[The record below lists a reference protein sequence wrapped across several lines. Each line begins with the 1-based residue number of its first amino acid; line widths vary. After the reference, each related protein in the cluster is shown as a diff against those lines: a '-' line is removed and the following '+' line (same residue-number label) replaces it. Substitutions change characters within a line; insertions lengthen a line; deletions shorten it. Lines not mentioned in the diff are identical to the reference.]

1 MREEGRESFETWAR
15 ARQQTL
21 VRWAYVVTG
30 DFQRAE
36 DLVQEALVRAAT
48 RWDTLSEGNPDA
60 WVRTVVFR
68 DNVSWWRRH
77 RRERLTGEPFGGTA
91 PAGPDTES
99 AVVLHAALARLTR
112 AQRAVLVLRFVA
124 DLSVAD
130 TAATLGVTE
139 GTVKKQSSVAL
150 ARLREIAPELSDL
163 VEDLS

>member
-1 MREEGRESFETWAR
+1 MREDGRESFETWAR
-15 ARQQTL
+15 ARQQIL

-36 DLVQEALVRAAT
+36 DLVQDAFVKAAV
-48 RWDTLSEGNPDA
+48 RWDTLREGNPDA

-68 DNVSWWRRH
+68 DHVSWWRRH
-77 RRERLTGEPFGGTA
+77 GREHVIAEPHVGPA
-91 PAGPDTES
+91 PGHDNEA
-99 AVVLHAALARLTR
+99 AIVLHAAMARLTV
-112 AQRAVLVLRFVA
+112 AQRSVLVLRYVA

-150 ARLREIAPELSDL
+150 ARLREVAPELHDL
-163 VEDLS
+163 LEEQA

>member
-1 MREEGRESFETWAR
+1 MREDGRESFETWAR

-48 RWDTLSEGNPDA
+48 RWDTLRDGNPDA

-68 DNVSWWRRH
+68 ENVSWWRRH
-77 RRERLTGEPFGGTA
+77 RRERLTAEPFAGHA
-91 PAGPDTES
+91 PGADTEA

-112 AQRAVLVLRFVA
+112 GQRAVLVLRYVA

-139 GTVKKQSSVAL
+139 GTVKKQASVAL
-150 ARLREIAPELSDL
+150 ARLRETAPELHDL
-163 VEDLS
+163 LEEQS

>member
-1 MREEGRESFETWAR
+1 MREDGRESFETWAR

-36 DLVQEALVRAAT
+36 DLVQEALVRAAV
-48 RWDTLSEGNPDA
+48 RWDTLRDGNPDA

-68 DNVSWWRRH
+68 DNVSWWRSH
-77 RRERLTGEPFGGTA
+77 RRERITDEPFA
-91 PAGPDTES
+91 RPAVTGDSEA
-99 AVVLHAALARLTR
+99 AVVLQAALARLTR

-130 TAATLGVTE
+130 TAATLGVSE
-139 GTVKKQSSVAL
+139 GTVKKQTSVAL
-150 ARLREIAPELSDL
+150 ARLRETAPELHDL
-163 VEDLS
+163 LEEQA

>member
-1 MREEGRESFETWAR
+1 MREDGRESFETWAR

-48 RWDTLSEGNPDA
+48 RWDTLREGNPDA

-77 RRERLTGEPFGGTA
+77 RRERLTADPFGGAA
-91 PAGPDTES
+91 PAGADTDA

-112 AQRAVLVLRFVA
+112 AQRTVLVLRYVA

-130 TAATLGVTE
+130 TAETLGVTD

-150 ARLREIAPELSDL
+150 SRLREIAPELHDL
-163 VEDLS
+163 LEEQA

>member
-1 MREEGRESFETWAR
+1 MREDGRESFETWAR

-36 DLVQEALVRAAT
+36 DLVQEAFVRAAI
-48 RWDTLSEGNPDA
+48 RWDTLRDGNPDA

-77 RRERLTGEPFGGTA
+77 RREQLTDKPFAGTTA
-91 PAGPDTES
+91 SPDADAT
-99 AVVLHAALARLTR
+99 VVLHAALAQLTR
-112 AQRAVLVLRFVA
+112 AQRAVLVLRYVA

-130 TAATLGVTE
+130 TAETLGVSE
-139 GTVKKQSSVAL
+139 GTVKKQTSVAL
-150 ARLREIAPELSDL
+150 ARLRETAPELHDL
-163 VEDLS
+163 LEEQA

>member
-1 MREEGRESFETWAR
+1 MREDGRESFESWAR

-36 DLVQEALVRAAT
+36 DLVQEALVGAAT
-48 RWDTLSEGNPDA
+48 RWDTVRHGNPDA

-77 RRERLTGEPFGGTA
+77 RRERLTGEPLGGFA
-91 PAGPDTES
+91 HPGADIEAG
-99 AVVLHAALARLTR
+99 VVLLAALARLTR
-112 AQRAVLVLRFVA
+112 AQRAVLVLRYVA

-130 TAATLGVTE
+130 TAETLGVTD

-150 ARLREIAPELSDL
+150 ARLRVIAPELHDL
-163 VEDLS
+163 LEEQT

>member
-1 MREEGRESFETWAR
+1 MREDGRESFETWAR

-36 DLVQEALVRAAT
+36 DLVQEALVRAAM
-48 RWDTLSEGNPDA
+48 RWDTLRDGNPDA

-77 RRERLTGEPFGGTA
+77 GRERLTDEPFGGTA
-91 PAGPDTES
+91 PRSDTES
-99 AVVLHAALARLTR
+99 AVVLHDALARLTR
-112 AQRAVLVLRFVA
+112 GQRAVLVLRFVA

-130 TAATLGVTE
+130 TAETLGVSE
-139 GTVKKQSSVAL
+139 GTVKKQTSVAL
-150 ARLREIAPELSDL
+150 ARLREAAPELHDL
-163 VEDLS
+163 LEEQP

>member
-1 MREEGRESFETWAR
+1 MREDGRESFETWAR

-36 DLVQEALVRAAT
+36 DLVQDAFVKAAA
-48 RWDTLSEGNPDA
+48 RLGHLRDGSPDA

-77 RRERLTGEPFGGTA
+77 HREQVLAEPRAGAA
-91 PAGPDTES
+91 PGPDTES
-99 AVVLHAALARLTR
+99 AVVLHAAMARLTR
-112 AQRAVLVLRFVA
+112 SQRAVLVLRYVA

-130 TAATLGVTE
+130 TAETLGVTE

-150 ARLREIAPELSDL
+150 ARLREIAPELHELLEEQS
-163 VEDLS
+163 

>member
-1 MREEGRESFETWAR
+1 MREDGRQSFETWAR

-30 DFQRAE
+30 DYQRAE
-36 DLVQEALVRAAT
+36 DLVQEAFVRAAM
-48 RWDTLSEGNPDA
+48 RWDTLRDGNPDA

-77 RRERLTGEPFGGTA
+77 RREQLTDAPFGA
-91 PAGPDTES
+91 NSPDADTEA

-112 AQRAVLVLRFVA
+112 AQRAVLVLRYVA

-130 TAATLGVTE
+130 TAETLGVSE
-139 GTVKKQSSVAL
+139 GTVKKQASVAL
-150 ARLREIAPELSDL
+150 ARLRETAPELHDL
-163 VEDLS
+163 VEEQP